1 MAKAATATKTTT
13 KPEEPKKTASTAV
26 AEVKSAALAVSQAD
40 LDAMY
45 EEDSGKGT
53 STDMADNV
61 IPILKVIQSLTPQA
75 LKQKPEYIKGCEAGQ
90 IWARG
95 TKDIWPGEEGVR
107 IVPVCYER
115 IWLEWGAKRGDGLK
129 GRHRKGNDDTPRLL
143 GAELKTDSE
152 GNEKWTLPNGHTL
165 QDCREHVVLLLDK
178 YDTPKPFVLPMS
190 GSNIGT
196 SRNWHPMMN
205 DKTMQLEIGKV
216 VKAASYAYVYGLKTM
231 ARSNDDG
238 DWFQMAI
245 EDTRERTTPEVYLHA
260 RRINADFAGGKLVAD
275 TDTEQGGGASSGS
288 DDDNKI

>member
-13 KPEEPKKTASTAV
+13 TKPEEPKKT
-26 AEVKSAALAVSQAD
+26 EVVEVKKSAALAVSQAD
-40 LDAMY
+40 LAAMY
-45 EEDSGKGT
+45 EEDVGKGT

-61 IPILKVIQSLTPQA
+61 VPILKVIQSLTPQA

-95 TKDIWPGEEGVR
+95 TKDIWPGDEGVR
-107 IVPVCYER
+107 IVPVSYER

-143 GAELKTDSE
+143 GAVLKTDSE

-165 QDCREHVVLLLDK
+165 QDCREHIVLLLDK
-178 YDTPKPFVLPMS
+178 YDTPKAFVLPMV

-196 SRNWHPMMN
+196 SRKWHPMMN
-205 DKTMQLEIGKV
+205 DKTIPEIGNK
-216 VKAASYAYVYGLKTM
+216 KAPVFAFVYGLKTM

-238 DWFQMAI
+238 DWFQMEI
-245 EDTRERTTPEVYLHA
+245 EDLRERTTPEVYLHA
-260 RRINADFAGGKLVAD
+260 RRINADFAGGTLVAD
-275 TDTEQGGGASSGS
+275 TDTEQGGASSSGS
-288 DDDNKI
+288 DDDKI